1 MTFEEFKP
9 EIKLIGKMQDLR
21 DLCDAVIL
29 GQEHSA
35 GLPCDKPFQIF
46 TQEIPVSARNRRV
59 SALSDTEPLCQRP
72 HMCRCTDRILRE
84 LKHLSD

>member
-1 MTFEEFKP
+1 MTFEKFT
-9 EIKLIGKMQDLR
+9 EIKLIGKMQDLSY
-21 DLCDAVIL
+21 LCDAVIL

-46 TQEIPVSARNRRV
+46 TRRNPGFC
-59 SALSDTEPLCQRP
+59 TEPACECAFRNMELLCQRP
-72 HMCRCTDRILRE
+72 HMCRRTDRILCQ